1 MDLRSFSSESSREGP
16 ITRLRPVLAAANLSP
31 RPRLAQQRRPYPRR
45 QPCLG
50 LFGAL
55 QAIGPLG
62 APPRVVPR
70 AAERDFA
77 SLEGEKDRFVLEQC
91 RVSAE
96 CDELNKVM
104 HDQQFT

>member
-1 MDLRSFSSESSREGP
+1 MRRALEVGALRRGWPNSGALIPDGS
-16 ITRLRPVLAAANLSP
+16 LVWV
-31 RPRLAQQRRPYPRR
+31 
-45 QPCLG
+45 CLG
-50 LFGAL
+50 RCRR
-55 QAIGPLG
+55 LG
-62 APPRVVPR
+62 APLRVVPR

-96 CDELNKVM
+96 CDELNKV

>member
-1 MDLRSFSSESSREGP
+1 MCSYQPVASNLAVECASARDATCSRSERAS
-16 ITRLRPVLAAANLSP
+16 A
-31 RPRLAQQRRPYPRR
+31 RLAQQRRPYPRR